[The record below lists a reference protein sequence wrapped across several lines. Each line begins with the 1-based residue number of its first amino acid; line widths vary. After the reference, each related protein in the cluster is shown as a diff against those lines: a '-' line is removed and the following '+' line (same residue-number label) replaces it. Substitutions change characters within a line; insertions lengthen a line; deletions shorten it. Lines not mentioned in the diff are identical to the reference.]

1 MNVYFRVLIQKQNI
15 RNKVMKKLK
24 RVNNQIKKK
33 KKKNQ
38 RKKSK
43 ALIQRIFLTFK
54 NPIQDHLI
62 TMTL

>member
-33 KKKNQ
+33 KKKN
-38 RKKSK
+38 
-43 ALIQRIFLTFK
+43 
-54 NPIQDHLI
+54 
-62 TMTL
+62 